1 MNVLNHSRNFANYDN
16 NAIPRKKKQHQDI
29 LIYFSALCKTN
40 FSMKEVS
47 LVKKKITKM
56 KIITKKGKGEPR
68 MESIDTNL
76 IGQLEN

>member
-1 MNVLNHSRNFANYDN
+1 
-16 NAIPRKKKQHQDI
+16 
-29 LIYFSALCKTN
+29 
-40 FSMKEVS
+40 MKEVS

-56 KIITKKGKGEPR
+56 KIITKKGKGESR

>member
-1 MNVLNHSRNFANYDN
+1 
-16 NAIPRKKKQHQDI
+16 
-29 LIYFSALCKTN
+29 
-40 FSMKEVS
+40 MKEVS

-76 IGQLEN
+76 IDQLETNG

>member
-16 NAIPRKKKQHQDI
+16 NAIPRKKQTTPRYFD
-29 LIYFSALCKTN
+29 LFSALCKTN

-47 LVKKKITKM
+47 LVKKKIIKM

-76 IGQLEN
+76 IDQLEN